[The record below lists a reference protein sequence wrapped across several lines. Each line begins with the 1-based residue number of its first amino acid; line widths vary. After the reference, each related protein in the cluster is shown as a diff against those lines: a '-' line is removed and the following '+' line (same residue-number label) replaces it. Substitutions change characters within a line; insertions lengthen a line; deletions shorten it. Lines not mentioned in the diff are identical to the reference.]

1 VTRGLDPNTGFIPR
15 AGAGIYSAS
24 SRFPSPKLPRPSPF
38 HLLTTRHRS
47 SSSSGTIPSIAHYS
61 LPTISCCEGEIPR
74 ALSGAISHWSCTI
87 YPHHRVPR
95 GDTASNSS
103 PTQYSSSNTQVGL
116 ARWLFIKNEQL
127 TDRGISLV
135 VLSHQTAI
143 LVSHCP
149 LAVSPISPVFSL
161 SRITSIPFPEG
172 LPGEWARPESHTLP
186 KPTESTSQCFLPPLH
201 RVPAHLPS
209 QNPRG
214 CTFCPIHLPIREIIP
229 PETRLETPKLYYLPI
244 PPIPS
249 VCSTKPRPLPRGLAH
264 PAFSSMHTL
273 RFASTHNTT
282 PLRDGAQEEEGTQGP
297 EC

>member
-1 VTRGLDPNTGFIPR
+1 MHHL
-15 AGAGIYSAS
+15 
-24 SRFPSPKLPRPSPF
+24 PSPPRSQG
-38 HLLTTRHRS
+38 RYR
-47 SSSSGTIPSIAHYS
+47 I
-61 LPTISCCEGEIPR
+61 
-74 ALSGAISHWSCTI
+74 
-87 YPHHRVPR
+87 
-95 GDTASNSS
+95 
-103 PTQYSSSNTQVGL
+103 Q
-116 ARWLFIKNEQL
+116 QL
-127 TDRGISLV
+127 TYSILKQQYPGRPCALALHQERATDRPRNQPGSLEPSAELAAAV
-135 VLSHQTAI
+135 TAI
-143 LVSHCP
+143 LVSHRP

-186 KPTESTSQCFLPPLH
+186 EPRSTSQCFLPPLH

-214 CTFCPIHLPIREIIP
+214 CTFCPTHPPIREIIP

-264 PAFSSMHTL
+264 PAFSSMHSL